1 MKVITRVIA
10 SCLVIALVGCVQVN
24 SEAGYRALKRE
35 QLASSSVTDIEKQ
48 YEQGSKFSVS
58 PVYLYSAKLR
68 TEELEKVY
76 EVYERAIAKRLTD
89 AGYDLS
95 TDTQSSDFV
104 VGFALALEADFSD
117 ETINERFGVS
127 PGLTVLEDLEKGSF
141 LIYIQDIESH
151 QRIWRGA
158 VQGFVHEKLS
168 PVQREQRASNIV
180 DSVLS
185 QYLVS
190 SR

>member
-10 SCLVIALVGCVQVN
+10 SCLVMTLIGCVQVN
-24 SEAGYRALKRE
+24 SEADYGALKKE

-48 YEQGSKFSVS
+48 YEQGSKFSIS
-58 PVYLYSAKLR
+58 PVHLYSPQLR
-68 TEELEKVY
+68 TEELGNIY
-76 EVYERAIAKRLTD
+76 EIYQRAIAKRLTD
-89 AGYDLS
+89 AGYHLS

-141 LIYIQDIESH
+141 LIYIQDVESH

-158 VQGFVHEKLS
+158 VQGFVHEELS
-168 PVQREQRASNIV
+168 PVQREQRASKIV

-185 QYLVS
+185 QYIAS
-190 SR
+190 NR

>member
-10 SCLVIALVGCVQVN
+10 SCLVMTLIGCVQIN
-24 SEAGYRALKRE
+24 SEADYSALKRE

-48 YEQGSKFSVS
+48 YEQGSKFTVS

-76 EVYERAIAKRLTD
+76 EVYERAIVKRLSD
-89 AGYDLS
+89 AGYHFSSDA
-95 TDTQSSDFV
+95 QASDFV
-104 VGFALALEADFSD
+104 IGFALALEADFSD
-117 ETINERFGVS
+117 ETINEQFGVS

-158 VQGFVHEKLS
+158 VQGFVHEELS
-168 PVQREQRASNIV
+168 PVQREHRASKIV

-185 QYLVS
+185 QYIAS
-190 SR
+190 NR